1 MTSEPLAAY
10 FFKKPRR
17 TRALELPRSRR
28 APQFRFLKFRTAI
41 DPPSIRVLE
50 LKNCCR
56 GPQFLFLKFRSAV
69 EGGQKLRGTSRTGI
83 DGGDGSPKGI
93 KPLCKNSYASSPTSL
108 GLSRPSDSTSPT
120 SLELSGPRIRV
131 LRLR

>member
-41 DPPSIRVLE
+41 DPP
-50 LKNCCR
+50 
-56 GPQFLFLKFRSAV
+56 QFEFLSSRTAV
-69 EGGQKLRGTSRTGI
+69 EAL
-83 DGGDGSPKGI
+83 
-93 KPLCKNSYASSPTSL
+93 NSCS
-108 GLSRPSDSTSPT
+108 
-120 SLELSGPRIRV
+120 
-131 LRLR
+131 